1 MQNSLD
7 RILEGLARSLA
18 TDVAPHV
25 DDPYAKAQVMAA
37 VELVNNLATRVEWR
51 REPLLADIEAAR
63 QVLSAAGAD
72 VAPVDPAA
80 SGTELAAV
88 RRGHLVA
95 VAALQGT
102 DVARRPEVASV
113 LGDFLRSTLDRELEL
128 LRTGMYS
135 RRPKEGEKGEGR
147 EGGRDGADGDGG

>member
-7 RILEGLARSLA
+7 RIFEGIARSLA
-18 TDVAPHV
+18 TDVAPLV
-25 DDPYAKAQVMAA
+25 EDPYAKAQVMAA
-37 VELVNNLATRVEWR
+37 VELVNNLAARVEWR
-51 REPLLADIEAAR
+51 REPLLADIAAAR
-63 QVLSAAGAD
+63 EVLSAAGAD

-80 SGTELAAV
+80 SGTELAVA

-102 DVARRPEVASV
+102 DVARRPEVAAV
-113 LGDFLRSTLDRELEL
+113 LRHFLRSTLDRELDL

-135 RRPKEGEKGEGR
+135 RRPKSGEE
-147 EGGRDGADGDGG
+147 EAGGDGDG